1 MEKDCRRA
9 GLRGAKLP
17 EVRSCPA
24 GRPGGGIGRFAH
36 KRANWLAAFFDRP
49 LVPRRPRF
57 RQVDLKH
64 FAYADT
70 HLAAVGG
77 LFKSSHSFTIRSAR
91 TPRALGQGAAAR
103 ATLKA

>member
-1 MEKDCRRA
+1 
-9 GLRGAKLP
+9 
-17 EVRSCPA
+17 
-24 GRPGGGIGRFAH
+24 
-36 KRANWLAAFFDRP
+36 
-49 LVPRRPRF
+49 
-57 RQVDLKH
+57 VDLKH

-91 TPRALGQGAAAR
+91 TPRALGQGDAAR